1 MSISQGG
8 LKNFGRSYNS
18 KWLKQNLLT
27 DTNGNYILNYTDP
40 ATGKMKSVT
49 NKKELRQWA
58 AEQGIIDKFIADEI
72 GVNLA
77 LKTGLKALRTVSEVK
92 NMQKRFKSKF
102 ENKVKNAVGNVLS
115 HDMAKKLS
123 GAAVMLIT
131 KEVKVNYKDFR
142 LTLDK
147 DELILTYGKGF

>member
-1 MSISQGG
+1 MIRLAIMLLTSIS
-8 LKNFGRSYNS
+8 LLIIVFPAHS
-18 KWLKQNLLT
+18 KLE
-27 DTNGNYILNYTDP
+27 
-40 ATGKMKSVT
+40 
-49 NKKELRQWA
+49 KKEYSP
-58 AEQGIIDKFIADEI
+58 
-72 GVNLA
+72 